1 MTSDMLVKIICY
13 FGLSVHDLLIGK
25 QHVTVCV
32 SARS

>member
-1 MTSDMLVKIICY
+1 MTSDMLGD